1 MSSFIWD
8 KGRVNTR
15 RRPFLL
21 LSSLSTHVP
30 LYIPSPPHPAALPLP
45 RRVQITEDE
54 RLNQQFP
61 SVDPTDSGN
70 PSMAAPNKAL
80 CKQSSTIFQR
90 RVSKLLSRP
99 EINLVGVSL
108 GTGRV
113 VASSHYLAA
122 STQGAAIR
130 GPNGLKMEEEG
141 EREASERVE

>member
-21 LSSLSTHVP
+21 LSSLSTHVL
-30 LYIPSPPHPAALPLP
+30 LYIAPPASPPLP

-70 PSMAAPNKAL
+70 PCLAAPNKAL

-130 GPNGLKMEEEG
+130 GPNGLKMEEER

>member
-1 MSSFIWD
+1 MSSFIRD

-21 LSSLSTHVP
+21 LSSLSTHVF
-30 LYIPSPPHPAALPLP
+30 LYIPSPPHSASFLLP

-61 SVDPTDSGN
+61 SVDPPDSGN
-70 PSMAAPNKAL
+70 PSLAAPNKAL

-99 EINLVGVSL
+99 EINLVGGSRSVQVGLWRRLITSL
-108 GTGRV
+108 R
-113 VASSHYLAA
+113 
-122 STQGAAIR
+122 QQ
-130 GPNGLKMEEEG
+130 K
-141 EREASERVE
+141 ERRFVTPMVLR